1 MRGEPA
7 TQSQSVGARTWR
19 RFRRSKLAV
28 SGSALIGL
36 LVAAAVLAPVVS
48 PFHPIHDYD
57 FATRSLKA
65 PSRTHLMGTDAQ
77 GRDVLSRVLHGA
89 RISLVVGVA
98 ATAISLAIGLTLGAL
113 SGYYGGWVDNLIMR
127 FTDMVFAFPAP
138 LFVIAVAA
146 VFERRSIVV
155 LFWILG
161 LIGWPGIARIVRG
174 KVIEVKATEYT
185 EAARAMGAGGVRIIA
200 RHILPNSLAPIM
212 VAASIG
218 IAGNILTEAWLSFLG
233 LGLAPEVPSW
243 GNMISEGAAAIY
255 AKKAWLCLFPGAAL
269 IVAVLGFNLLG
280 DGLRDTLDPRLEE
293 TR

>member
-1 MRGEPA
+1 MRTEPR
-7 TQSQSVGARTWR
+7 TRSQSVHARTWC
-19 RFRRSKLAV
+19 RFRRSKLALA
-28 SGSALIGL
+28 GTGLIAL
-36 LVAAAVLAPVVS
+36 LVVAAVFAPLIS
-48 PFHPIHDYD
+48 PFHPIKDED
-57 FATRSLKA
+57 LGRADRA
-65 PSRTHLMGTDAQ
+65 PTHTHLMGTDGQ
-77 GRDVLSRVLHGA
+77 GRDVLARVLYGA
-89 RISLVVGVA
+89 RISLIVGVA
-98 ATAISLAIGLTLGAL
+98 ATAISLAIGLTLGSI
-113 SGYYGGWVDNLIMR
+113 SGYYGGWADNLIMR

-146 VFERRSIVV
+146 VFEQRSIVV

-174 KVIEVKATEYT
+174 KVIEVKATEYAD
-185 EAARAMGAGGVRIIA
+185 AARALGAGNLRIIG

-233 LGLAPEVPSW
+233 LGLSPEVPSW
-243 GNMISEGAAAIY
+243 GNMISAGRTAIY
-255 AKKAWLCLFPGAAL
+255 VRPWLCLFPGMAI

-280 DGLRDTLDPRLEE
+280 DGLRDVLDPRLKD

>member
-1 MRGEPA
+1 MRARPQR
-7 TQSQSVGARTWR
+7 TSQSVGARAWR
-19 RFRRSKLAV
+19 RYRRSKLALA
-28 SGSALIGL
+28 GSVLVGFLVLMA
-36 LVAAAVLAPVVS
+36 LVAPHIWR
-48 PFHPIHDYD
+48 FHPVTDYD
-57 FATRSLKA
+57 LDRAMKA
-65 PSRTHLMGTDAQ
+65 PTRTHPMGTDEQ
-77 GRDVLSRVLHGA
+77 GRDVLARVLRGA
-89 RISLVVGVA
+89 GISLIVGVA
-98 ATAISLAIGLTLGAL
+98 ATAISVAIALTLGSL
-113 SGYYGGWVDNLIMR
+113 SGYYGGWVDNVIMR

-146 VFERRSIVV
+146 VFERRSIVI

-185 EAARAMGAGGVRIIA
+185 DAARALGAGNLRIIA
-200 RHILPNSLAPIM
+200 RHILPNALAPIL

-233 LGLAPEVPSW
+233 LGLPPEVASW
-243 GNMISEGAAAIY
+243 GNMISEGRTVLTTRP
-255 AKKAWLCLFPGAAL
+255 WLCIFPGAAI

-280 DGLRDTLDPRLEE
+280 DGLRDALDPRLKD